1 MEEPK
6 FDREQEAQKFKEIVE
21 AEQSLDDQAF
31 LLLQKLKIQGV
42 DVPREVAQVTI
53 LLHELDP
60 YPDNL
65 GDRWTRQVK
74 ATNINPPND
83 DFESLWY
90 QGRI

>member
-1 MEEPK
+1 MGKPEFESE
-6 FDREQEAQKFKEIVE
+6 REAQQFNEIVE

-31 LLLQKLKIQGV
+31 LLLQKLKMQGV
-42 DVPREVAQVTI
+42 DVPREVAQVAA

-65 GDRWTRQVK
+65 GDRGSR
-74 ATNINPPND
+74 ATKITSTFPPND
-83 DFESLWY
+83 DFDAPWY